1 MMTDKQKKLAEDVE
15 IVLIESQASL
25 FDILAVLEWLRAH
38 CVIKLADHIKG
49 NQVKKKKGRIWFPGG
64 N

>member
-15 IVLIESQASL
+15 TVLIESRANL

-38 CVIKLADHIKG
+38 CVIKLAEEVGK
-49 NQVKKKKGRIWFPGG
+49 
-64 N
+64 